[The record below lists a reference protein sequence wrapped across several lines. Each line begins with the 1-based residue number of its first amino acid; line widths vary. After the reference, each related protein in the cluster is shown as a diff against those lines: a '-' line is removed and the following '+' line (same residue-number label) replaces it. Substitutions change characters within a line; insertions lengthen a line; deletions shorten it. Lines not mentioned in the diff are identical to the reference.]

1 MLHTIRPTWEHVWT
15 MAVVLLVAGVILQSL
30 RNRWLRAAAPY
41 CFEGA
46 IIGMLYGLWQ
56 LAAEISI
63 TDVDGAFR
71 RARWIERFQEDI
83 RLPSEVSV
91 QKLVLGHRLVI
102 EGANLYYASMHL
114 TMMLVFLIWLFWRH
128 RDQYRPVRTTMALVT
143 LLCLIVQLM
152 PVAPPRMLP
161 GFVDTAWF
169 YGQSVYANG
178 LPFDQ
183 LSAMPSV
190 HVAWAF
196 LVGYYVWR
204 ISPSRWRF
212 VGPLHTVL
220 TVFVVVV
227 TANHWWLDGIV
238 AVALLVVSAWLQIGV
253 RELWLRSRFAP
264 AAGHPADL
272 AGVPAAVPDLA

>member
-1 MLHTIRPTWEHVWT
+1 
-15 MAVVLLVAGVILQSL
+15 MAVVLAVAGFALQSA
-30 RNRWLRAAAPY
+30 RNRWLRGAAPY
-41 CFEGA
+41 AVEGA
-46 IIGMLYGLWQ
+46 IIGALYGLWQ

-71 RARWIERFQEDI
+71 RARWIERFQGDI
-83 RLPSEVSV
+83 HLPSEISV
-91 QKLVLGHRLVI
+91 QKLVLGHKLI
-102 EGANLYYASMHL
+102 LESANLYYASMHL
-114 TMMLVFLIWLFWRH
+114 TMMLFFLIWLFWRH
-128 RDQYRPVRTTMALVT
+128 REQYRPVRTTMALGT
-143 LLCLIVQLM
+143 LFCLFVQLM

-196 LVGYYVWR
+196 LIGYYVWR

-212 VGPLHTVL
+212 IGPVHTAL
-220 TVFVVVV
+220 TVAVVVV

-238 AVALLVVSAWLQIGV
+238 AVALLVLAAWVQIGL
-253 RELWLRSRFAP
+253 RTLWQRSRVAP
-264 AAGHPADL
+264 LARAAAEIEGAPT
-272 AGVPAAVPDLA
+272 PVPDLA